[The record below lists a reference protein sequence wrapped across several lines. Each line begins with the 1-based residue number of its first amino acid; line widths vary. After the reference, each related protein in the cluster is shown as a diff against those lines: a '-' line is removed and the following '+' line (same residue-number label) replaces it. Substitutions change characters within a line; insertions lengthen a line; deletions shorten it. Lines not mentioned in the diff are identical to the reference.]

1 MKIEAIYNIFLQH
14 PHICNDTRKIIPGC
28 IYWAI
33 RGERFDGNTFVEQA
47 FAQGAAYCVIDD
59 PIYAIN
65 EKCLLVEDSLK
76 ALQELAT
83 YHRQQLKIPV
93 VAITGSNGKTTTKE
107 LMLRVLSQKLKTF
120 ATPGNLNNH
129 IGLPLSLLQLTKE
142 HEAAIIEL
150 GANHQGENAFLCEIC
165 QPDCGIVTNIG
176 KDHLE
181 GFGGMDGVEKAN
193 MELFD
198 YLKKHNKTAFVNADD
213 ERITRNTNGLK
224 HFSYGVYMEADVK
237 GEVLEKFPLLKA
249 RISNKKTGKSF
260 EVQTQLF
267 GTFHLYNLLASTV
280 VGQYFGVEDA
290 QIKQALESY
299 QPQNNRSQII
309 KQNSNTI
316 ILDAYNAN
324 PSSMGP
330 AIHDFEAYP
339 AGKKVLLLGDMFEL
353 GDDSAKEHKAI
364 LQQIDCSKF
373 HTVALAGKAFYEF
386 RNNFP
391 AKFFEDTLSL
401 KKWFSMQNF
410 EDATFYAKGSRGMK
424 MESVFQLPQ

>member
-1 MKIEAIYNIFLQH
+1 METPAIYTIYQQH
-14 PHICNDTRKIIPGC
+14 PQICNDTRNISAGC

-33 RGERFDGNTFVEQA
+33 KGERFDGNTFVQQA
-47 FAQGAAYCVIDD
+47 FALGAAYCVVDN

-83 YHRQQLKIPV
+83 YHRRQLQIPI

-107 LMLRVLSQKLKTF
+107 LMLRVLSRKLKTF

-165 QPDCGIVTNIG
+165 QPDCGIITNIG

-198 YLKKHNKTAFVNADD
+198 YLRKHHKMAFVNIDD
-213 ERITRNTNGLK
+213 ERIARNISDIK
-224 HFSYGVYMEADVK
+224 HFSYSAYMEADIQ
-237 GEVLEKFPLLKA
+237 GEVAAKFPLLKA
-249 RISNKKTGKSF
+249 RISSKNSGKSF
-260 EVQTQLF
+260 EVETQLF
-267 GTFHLYNLLASTV
+267 GSFQLYNLLASTLA
-280 VGQYFGVEDA
+280 GEYFGVETE

-330 AIHDFEAYP
+330 AVKDFEEYP
-339 AGKKVLLLGDMFEL
+339 AEKKVLLLGDMFEL
-353 GDDSAKEHKAI
+353 GHDSATEHKAI
-364 LQQIDCSKF
+364 LEQINYSKF
-373 HTVALAGKAFYEF
+373 EVVALAGNAFYAFKNE
-386 RNNFP
+386 FP

-401 KKWFSMQNF
+401 RKWFEEQNF
-410 EDATFYAKGSRGMK
+410 DGVTFYAKGSRGMR
-424 MESVFQLPQ
+424 MESVFA

>member
-1 MKIEAIYNIFLQH
+1 MEISAIYTIYQQH
-14 PHICNDTRKIIPGC
+14 PQICNDTRKIIPGC

-47 FAQGAAYCVIDD
+47 FAQGAAYCVVDN
-59 PIYAIN
+59 PIYNIN
-65 EKCLLVEDSLK
+65 EKCLLVDDTLK
-76 ALQELAT
+76 TLQELAT

-107 LMLRVLSQKLKTF
+107 LMLRVLSQKLRTF

-150 GANHQGENAFLCEIC
+150 GANHQGENAFLCKIC
-165 QPDCGIVTNIG
+165 QPDCGIITNIG

-193 MELFD
+193 IELFD
-198 YLKKHNKTAFVNADD
+198 FLYENNGLAFVNYDD
-213 ERITRNTNGLK
+213 ERILRNIDGLK
-224 HFSYGVYMEADVK
+224 HFSYSAYMDADVT
-237 GEVLEKFPLLKA
+237 GEVVAKFPLLKA
-249 RISNKKTGKSF
+249 KITNKKSGKSF

-267 GTFHLYNLLASTV
+267 GSFQLYNLLVSTV
-280 VGQYFGVEDA
+280 VGQYFGVEDE
-290 QIKQALESY
+290 QIKAALESY

-330 AIHDFEAYP
+330 AIKDFEDYP
-339 AGKKVLLLGDMFEL
+339 AEKKVLLLGDMFEL

-364 LQQIDCSKF
+364 LAQIDYSKF

-386 RNNFP
+386 RNDFK
-391 AKFFEDTLSL
+391 AKFFEDTVTL
-401 KKWFSMQNF
+401 KKWFSEQDF
-410 EDATFYAKGSRGMK
+410 EGVTFYAKGSRGMK
-424 MESVFQLPQ
+424 MESVFE

>member
-1 MKIEAIYNIFLQH
+1 MEIPAIYTIYQQH
-14 PHICNDTRKIIPGC
+14 PQICNDTRKISEGC

-47 FAQGAAYCVIDD
+47 FAQGAAYAVIDN
-59 PIYAIN
+59 PIYNIS
-65 EKCLLVEDSLK
+65 EKCLLVDDSLK
-76 ALQELAT
+76 ALQDLAT
-83 YHRQQLKIPV
+83 YHRQQLKIPI

-129 IGLPLSLLQLTKE
+129 IGLPLSLLQLTKQ

-165 QPDCGIVTNIG
+165 QPDCGIITNIG

-181 GFGGMDGVEKAN
+181 GFGGMNGVEIAN

-198 YLKKHNKTAFVNADD
+198 YLYEKDGLAFVNYDD
-213 ERITRNTNGLK
+213 ERILRNIDGLK
-224 HFSYGVYMEADVK
+224 HFSYSAYMEADVT
-237 GEVLEKFPLLKA
+237 GEVVAKFPLLNAK
-249 RISNKKTGKSF
+249 ISSKKTGKSF
-260 EVQTQLF
+260 EVETQLF
-267 GTFHLYNLLASTV
+267 GSFQLYNLLAAAL
-280 VGQYFGVEDA
+280 VGEYFGVEDQ

-309 KQNSNTI
+309 RQNSNTI

-330 AIHDFEAYP
+330 AVKDFEAYP
-339 AGKKVLLLGDMFEL
+339 AEKKVLLLGDMFEL

-364 LQQIDCSKF
+364 LAQIDYTEF
-373 HTVALAGKAFYEF
+373 ETVALAGKAFYEF
-386 RNNFP
+386 RNDYP
-391 AKFFEDTLSL
+391 AKFFENTESL
-401 KKWFSMQNF
+401 KKWFNEQIF
-410 EDATFYAKGSRGMK
+410 ESTTVYAKGSRGMK
-424 MESVFQLPQ
+424 MESVFE

>member
-1 MKIEAIYNIFLQH
+1 MEIEAIYNIYLQH
-14 PHICNDTRKIIPGC
+14 PNICNDTRKITQGC

-33 RGERFDGNTFVEQA
+33 KGERFDGNTFAQEA
-47 FAQGAAYCVIDD
+47 LDQGAAYAVVDD
-59 PIYAIN
+59 AIYATN

-76 ALQELAT
+76 ALQDLAT
-83 YHRQQLKIPV
+83 YHRNQLKIPV

-129 IGLPLSLLQLTKE
+129 IGLPLSLLQLTKN

-150 GANHQGENAFLCEIC
+150 GANHQNENAFLCEIC
-165 QPDCGIVTNIG
+165 QPDCGIITNIG

-198 YLKKHNKTAFVNADD
+198 YLKKHNKTAFVNLDD
-213 ERITRNTNGLK
+213 ERIKRNMNALE
-224 HFSYGVYMEADVK
+224 HFSYSAYMEADVF
-237 GEVLEKFPLLKA
+237 GEVTAKFPLLKA
-249 RISNKKTGKSF
+249 KISSKKTGKTF
-260 EVQTQLF
+260 EVETQLF
-267 GTFHLYNLLASTV
+267 GSFQLYNLLAATL
-280 VGQYFGVEDA
+280 VGEYFGVETE

-324 PSSMGP
+324 PSSMSP
-330 AIHDFEAYP
+330 AVKDFEAYP
-339 AGKKVLLLGDMFEL
+339 TEKKVLLLGDMFEL
-353 GDDSAKEHKAI
+353 GEDSAKEHKAI
-364 LQQIDCSKF
+364 LKQRKKGLNRKRL
-373 HTVALAGKAFYEF
+373 TLKTNT
-386 RNNFP
+386 RN
-391 AKFFEDTLSL
+391 L
-401 KKWFSMQNF
+401 
-410 EDATFYAKGSRGMK
+410 
-424 MESVFQLPQ
+424 

>member
-1 MKIEAIYNIFLQH
+1 MEISAIYTIYQQH
-14 PHICNDTRKIIPGC
+14 PHICNDTRKITPGC

-33 RGERFDGNTFVEQA
+33 KGERLDGNTFAEQA
-47 FAQGAAYCVIDD
+47 LAQGAVYCVIDN
-59 PIYAIN
+59 PIYNIS
-65 EKCLLVEDSLK
+65 EKCLLVDDSLK

-83 YHRQQLKIPV
+83 YHRRQLKIPV

-198 YLKKHNKTAFVNADD
+198 YLKKYDKIAFVNTDD
-213 ERITRNTNGLK
+213 ERITRNTSGLK
-224 HFSYGVYMEADVK
+224 HFSYSAHMEADVK
-237 GEVLEKFPLLKA
+237 GEVVEKFPVLKA
-249 RISNKKTGKSF
+249 KITNTKTNKSF

-280 VGQYFGVEDA
+280 IGQYFGVEDE

-309 KQNSNTI
+309 RQNTNTI

-330 AIHDFEAYP
+330 AIKDFEDYP
-339 AGKKVLLLGDMFEL
+339 AEKKVLLLGDMFEL

-364 LQQIDCSKF
+364 LEQINYLKF
-373 HTVALAGKAFYEF
+373 EAVALAGKAFYEF
-386 RNNFP
+386 KNDFP
-391 AKFFEDTLSL
+391 AKFFEDTESL
-401 KKWFSMQNF
+401 KKWFAAQEF
-410 EDATFYAKGSRGMK
+410 ENATFYAKGSRGMK
-424 MESVFQLPQ
+424 MESIFE